1 MSESIEYAILKS
13 KDLNIVH
20 KFHNSYIKFDYCYEM
35 KCGAIFH
42 SYFSA
47 KNNDYN
53 NNPDKSLRIN
63 SSNSNSKIQL
73 FGQEFELD
81 FIRDINEIDS
91 NIKKCPYCFCNE
103 R

>member
-1 MSESIEYAILKS
+1 MSESIEYTVLKS
-13 KDLNIVH
+13 KNLNMVH
-20 KFHNSYIKFDYCYEM
+20 KLHNSYLKFDYCYEM

-42 SYFSA
+42 SYF
-47 KNNDYN
+47 
-53 NNPDKSLRIN
+53 SLRIN